1 MDHLK
6 GSHHAMAA
14 LLVCRAAPCLFRV
27 TKSFDLFSTLLEC
40 FRVGFPEQ
48 LLKLDIV
55 TMKMLRTIAASAAIA
70 TLGSAAIAGGLSD
83 QIMEAPVVVEEAA
96 ATTGS
101 SVDPALIVLAI
112 LGLLILSA
120 SQSESDDC
128 GTTEECLL
136 EAIFD
141 D

>member
-1 MDHLK
+1 
-6 GSHHAMAA
+6 
-14 LLVCRAAPCLFRV
+14 
-27 TKSFDLFSTLLEC
+27 
-40 FRVGFPEQ
+40 
-48 LLKLDIV
+48 
-55 TMKMLRTIAASAAIA
+55 MKMLRTIAASAAIA